1 MSRKRVKFTQYSLDR
16 FLNYGQYNESLFD
29 TDIKNHEVRK
39 RKTPSPH
46 LSFITQIKI
55 KGEAKPTSFKL
66 GSYPEHDINEI
77 RFKYQE
83 YRKLCLDGINPKT
96 VFERK
101 SKKN

>member
-29 TDIKNHEVRK
+29 TDIKNLEVRK

-55 KGEAKPTSFKL
+55 KGETKPKLKGMILKNLMDCLFLSSFF
-66 GSYPEHDINEI
+66 PI
-77 RFKYQE
+77 F
-83 YRKLCLDGINPKT
+83 
-96 VFERK
+96 
-101 SKKN
+101 